1 MSATG
6 DVVRLVNEIRAAHGL
21 HPLTGNVRLARAAL
35 RRATTCARKGRISH
49 AGWVDAFK
57 AVRWPWR
64 RHEIGENLG
73 QGQERAAEVVRDWMA
88 SPTHRD
94 NILNPRFR
102 RIGVG
107 VAEGHGD
114 RFWAQAFSS

>member
-6 DVVRLVNEIRAAHGL
+6 DVVRLVNEIRTSHGL
-21 HPLTGNVRLARAAL
+21 KPLAGSERLARAAL
-35 RRATTCARKGRISH
+35 RRATICARKNELTH
-49 AGWVDAFK
+49 AGWVAAFK

-64 RHEIGENLG
+64 TRELGENLAR
-73 QGQERAAEVVRDWMA
+73 GQERAAEVVRDWMD
-88 SPTHRD
+88 SPPHKE
-94 NILNPRFR
+94 NLLNPRFR